1 MECMSQISM
10 TTEVKE
16 HIEFYYLLIEIRLYT
31 SILWDLNIFFKKYLA
46 KSKINQLLIIQLGY
60 EIMIALCVGFIV
72 LVS

>member
-1 MECMSQISM
+1 MSQISM
-10 TTEVKE
+10 TKEVKE